1 MRGCRHSL
9 LVMVFLFATALCAR
23 IPAAQE
29 PTETL
34 LKTETFDR
42 DPGWEGLSNRMEA
55 KEGHTITQ
63 DFGYSPKTSFAG
75 GKPGEIGGRV
85 TRTPRLAYYAAKL
98 PARTLNDRLSASGA
112 FTFTETGGSC
122 GVFVG
127 WFNARQTETAR
138 PTNAL
143 GMNFGAEKTGTRLA
157 IRLINSG
164 NESCGMPVTVAPP
177 GAKKRAPALRRG
189 VRYEWTLSYDPDANG
204 SNGQVVFSLSGFD
217 SAKDPINSPVT
228 FDLPPGFKKQGATF
242 DRFGIVNIRKPGHA
256 FAIWLD
262 NLTLDGKTWDFADDP
277 QWEGVGN
284 RETHTETQTA
294 GAHNFGYSETSFAGG
309 SKGEIGGIVWRS
321 THASYADKVGPLTLD
336 QPLTARGRVAFTA
349 ADPDSGVYFGWFNS
363 AAKDAA
369 KRDFRNFIGVLVA
382 GPTRVGHYFRPSL
395 ATAKGSKAAP
405 EKGPLLRPDGKPHEW
420 TFVYDP
426 GRGAITV
433 ALDQETV
440 TLNLRD
446 KLRTEGAQFDRFGLL
461 SPGIGGSKVK
471 IWLDDLQY
479 TAVR

>member
-1 MRGCRHSL
+1 MNFTTPSCRCVHSC
-9 LVMVFLFATALCAR
+9 FAAALCVIAAR
-23 IPAAQE
+23 AAE
-29 PTETL
+29 
-34 LKTETFDR
+34 LKSGRFDR
-42 DPGWEGLSNRMEA
+42 DPGWEGLNNRLEA
-55 KEGHTITQ
+55 TQGHTVTQ
-63 DFGYSPKTSFAG
+63 DFGFSPATRFAG

-85 TRTPRLAYYAAKL
+85 TRTPRLAFYAARL

-127 WFNARQTETAR
+127 WFNARQAETAR

-143 GMNFGAEKTGTRLA
+143 GMNFGAEKTGSRLA

-164 NESCGMPVTVAPP
+164 NESCGAPVTKQDS
-177 GAKKRAPALRRG
+177 AKGKKAPALRRG
-189 VRYEWTLSYDPDANG
+189 VRYEWTLAYDPAANG
-204 SNGQVVFSLSGFD
+204 GNGQIVFTLSGFD
-217 SAKDPINSPVT
+217 RGKDPIQSPVT
-228 FDLPPGFKKQGATF
+228 LDLPPGFKQKGATF
-242 DRFGIVNIRKPGHA
+242 DRFGIVNVRKAGHA
-256 FAIWLD
+256 LAVYLD
-262 NLTLDGKTWDFADDP
+262 DLTLDGKTWDFAADP

-284 RETHTETQTA
+284 RETYAETQIA

-321 THASYADKVGPLTLD
+321 TFASYADKVGPLTLD
-336 QPLTARGRVAFTA
+336 QPLVARGRVAFTA

-369 KRDFRNFIGVLVA
+369 KRDFRNFIGVQVA
-382 GPTRVGHYFRPSL
+382 GPTRVGHYFRPTL
-395 ATAKGSKAAP
+395 ATAKGSKAVP
-405 EKGPLLRPDGKPHEW
+405 EKGPLLRPDGAPHTW
-420 TFVYDP
+420 TFAYDP

-433 ALDQETV
+433 TLDNETA

-446 KLRTEGAQFDRFGLL
+446 KVRGEGAQLDRFGLL

-471 IWLDDLQY
+471 IWLDDLEY
-479 TAVR
+479 SASAPP